1 MAANNKHKHLNFEE
15 RKIIETGIEHGST
28 QKAIADT
35 IGKQK
40 STIGK
45 EIKLHREQIYKCPL
59 PVECAIYR
67 ACRPGGNCKGAS
79 CPDYVPFKCNRRDRS
94 PGACNGCGKVPGCRY
109 NKFKYN
115 AVKAQAQ
122 YEDTLKDSRTGVNLT
137 SQEAKDIA
145 VTIAP
150 LLAQGQSPYTIL
162 ANHPELKI
170 SERTLYS
177 YIEGGILHYA
187 GPGVT
192 VMDLRRQV
200 SRKQRPAQEPL
211 LKKREDRAYLKGRT
225 YQDYKSF
232 REQNPLLPVV
242 QMDTVYNVEKDPD
255 DEKYKQ
261 IPPFLQTFKF
271 VEYGFL
277 FALYHTVFSAAEMK
291 KGVDLLEKLLSRE
304 LFQKHVPMIL
314 TDRGTEFVN
323 QVEAMERKD
332 GDVRTRVFFCDPQCS
347 NQKGSLENNHI
358 ELRYILPKSVNLF
371 ELGLKSQSDL
381 NLVLSHINSIPK
393 EHLHGKS
400 PMQVMSFME
409 PELYRKFLDFGL
421 TEIEGDK
428 VILKPYLLK

>member
-1 MAANNKHKHLNFEE
+1 MAADNRNKHLIFEE
-15 RKIIETGIEHGST
+15 RKIIETGAEHGCT
-28 QKAIADT
+28 QKSIADT

-40 STIGK
+40 STVGK
-45 EIKLHREQIYKCPL
+45 EIKLHREQTYKCAL

-67 ACRPGGNCKGAS
+67 TCRPGGTCIGAS
-79 CPDYVPFKCNRRDRS
+79 CSKYVPFKCNRRDHS
-94 PGACNGCGKVPGCRY
+94 PGVCNGCKKTQSCRF
-109 NKFKYN
+109 NKFRYN

-122 YEDTLKDSRTGVNLT
+122 YEETLKDSRTGVNLT
-137 SQEAKDIA
+137 SQEAKEIA

-200 SRKQRPAQEPL
+200 SRKQQSKTEPL
-211 LKKREDRAYLKGRT
+211 LKKREDRSYLKGRS

-232 REQNPLLPVV
+232 REQNPHLPVV

-255 DEKYKQ
+255 DDKYKQ
-261 IPPFLQTFKF
+261 IPPFMQTFKF

-277 FALYHTVFSAAEMK
+277 FALYHTVFSAEEMK
-291 KGVDLLEKLLSRE
+291 NGVDLLEKLLSADIFR
-304 LFQKHVPMIL
+304 KHVPSIL

-332 GDVRTRVFFCDPQCS
+332 GNLRTRVFFCDPQSSC
-347 NQKGSLENNHI
+347 QKGSLENNHI

-381 NLVLSHINSIPK
+381 NLVLSHINSTPK

-421 TEIEGDK
+421 KEIERDK